1 MQISR
6 ALRQVGRYSLYLN
19 LPVDE
24 VIRAWGLRKGDSV
37 DMEITEEAVILK
49 FPRPRLDKIP
59 TYVEADV
66 MALKAKVEA
75 LEAAMSSK

>member
-1 MQISR
+1 
-6 ALRQVGRYSLYLN
+6 
-19 LPVDE
+19 
-24 VIRAWGLRKGDSV
+24 
-37 DMEITEEAVILK
+37 MEITEEAVILK